1 MDKLLFSI
9 GIYFNIAAVLI
20 LINGRPVE
28 LPENNVNLS
37 FDELMI
43 DYSDLP
49 TLEPYTTRSGGELNF
64 RHYPASTNTI
74 LVLLHGSGWHSQYFL
89 PLAT

>member
-28 LPENNVNLS
+28 RPEKNVNLS

-49 TLEPYTTRSGGELNF
+49 PLETYTTRGGDELSF
-64 RHYPASTNTI
+64 RHYPANTDTV